1 MSVAVS
7 DMPVRR
13 RPRIAP
19 GRAALTAVCILVFAF
34 LVFPIAIVFPISLT
48 PTGIEFPPSTI
59 DFGGYVTFFASN
71 DWLEAVLLSARVALF
86 STLLAL
92 PLGTAAAFGLVRSR
106 SPLKRYMN
114 SLILAPLMIPH
125 IIIALALFF
134 LYKDWGLF
142 DSEIGIV
149 LAHSVLIVPFI
160 VIGVSA
166 SLKGFDVVL
175 ETAAMTMGANWW
187 QALRYVTLP
196 IVWPGILAGSLLAF
210 ITSFDEVVVA
220 LFVTG
225 RVNETLP
232 VKMFATAQQEIDPML
247 SVVSTLL
254 IVFSVLV
261 GLGITA
267 ATARRSAVSA

>member
-1 MSVAVS
+1 MLIV
-7 DMPVRR
+7 
-13 RPRIAP
+13 
-19 GRAALTAVCILVFAF
+19 VCGFVFAF

-48 PTGIEFPPSTI
+48 PTGIEFPPRTANF
-59 DFGGYVTFFASN
+59 DGYITFFSSR
-71 DWLEAVLLSARVALF
+71 DWLDAVLLSARVALF

-92 PLGTAAAFGLVRSR
+92 PLGIAAAFGLVRSR
-106 SPLKRYMN
+106 SWTKRYMN
-114 SLILAPLMIPH
+114 TLILAPLMVPH

-149 LAHSVLIVPFI
+149 LAHSVLIIPFI
-160 VIGVSA
+160 VIGVSS
-166 SLKGFDVVL
+166 SLKGFDQIL

-254 IVFSVLV
+254 IVLSVV
-261 GLGITA
+261 IGFGITA
-267 ATARRSAVSA
+267 ATARRTAAIS

>member
-1 MSVAVS
+1 MTLEIHT
-7 DMPVRR
+7 VRR
-13 RPRIAP
+13 VRVAP
-19 GRAALTAVCILVFAF
+19 GRMVLIVVSGLVFAF

-48 PTGIEFPPSTI
+48 PTGIEFPPSSVSL
-59 DFGGYVTFFASN
+59 DGYVTFFSSS
-71 DWLEAVLLSARVALF
+71 DWLDAVFLSARVAFF

-92 PLGTAAAFGLVRSR
+92 PLGIAAAFGLVRSR
-106 SPLKRYMN
+106 ARLKRYMN
-114 SLILAPLMIPH
+114 TLILTPLMVPH

-134 LYKDWGLF
+134 FYKDWGLF
-142 DSEIGIV
+142 DSEIGIIT
-149 LAHSVLIVPFI
+149 AHSVLIVPFI

-166 SLKGFDVVL
+166 SLKGFDQVL
-175 ETAAMTMGANWW
+175 ETAAMTMGASWW

-196 IVWPGILAGSLLAF
+196 IIWPGILAGSLLAF

-254 IVFSVLV
+254 IVFSVVV
-261 GLGITA
+261 GFGITA
-267 ATARRSAVSA
+267 ATARRNAATA